1 MGPTLRYDVIE
12 ANFYGAMLADAYGL
26 DVLDLHF
33 LFRFSLQHRMKDG
46 VHWNALVHRQITC
59 LLLAHAAQAWGVELP
74 IPVPTGKLNQTL
86 VTHFMFLLKP
96 QLFTYLGRNQVCSS
110 INQ

>member
-12 ANFYGAMLADAYGL
+12 ANFYGAMLADAHGL

-33 LFRFSLQHRMKDG
+33 LFRFSLQHRVKDG
-46 VHWNALVHRQITC
+46 VHWNALAHRQITC

-74 IPVPTGKLNQTL
+74 NPVATGEFIKTL
-86 VTHFMFLLKP
+86 GLIS
-96 QLFTYLGRNQVCSS
+96 CSF
-110 INQ
+110 